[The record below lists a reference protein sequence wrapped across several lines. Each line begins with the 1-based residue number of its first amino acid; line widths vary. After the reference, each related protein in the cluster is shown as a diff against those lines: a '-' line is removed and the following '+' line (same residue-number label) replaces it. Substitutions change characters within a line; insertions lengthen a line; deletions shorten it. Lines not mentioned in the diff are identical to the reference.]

1 MKNITFIF
9 GLFLVILGS
18 SFFIFKTPYVYLIES
33 NANLSSGKAA
43 KAINILEDA
52 LRKYP
57 NNDKIIFALSKSYLS
72 GGETEQASKILRKKT
87 RKILKDN
94 KDFQDFLVALSK
106 SNLKAGNKK
115 YAKIFGKEYLENQVP
130 DEVSVRVVNN
140 CIQLADVFPEKSVEL
155 LEKAYNIAKGL
166 KQSELIEQLKT
177 LLMPE
182 YLKLA
187 NKLRLISKYK
197 ESMNVLQ
204 KAAELGKSAK
214 LSCQQALLYNDLGDI
229 KLAHKKF
236 EEALQLE
243 PDNNS
248 YKLTYANFL
257 KDLALHTEDKSR
269 KKEYFE
275 KVELLLAGGSDNPE
289 EADLLNKLMILN
301 PKYKI
306 TDFNL
311 KIISEMGYLYPS
323 LSFMVKLLSDSLP
336 KKYRILLLDN
346 NKNQLEDYENLIE
359 SNSIEEH
366 IEFTSEKPIGD
377 ISQITAKLFL
387 DNELVKEYKKEV
399 KEKNET

>member
-9 GLFLVILGS
+9 GLFLVILGGS
-18 SFFIFKTPYVYLIES
+18 YFIFKTPYGYLIES

-43 KAINILEDA
+43 RSINILEDA

-72 GGETEQASKILRKKT
+72 SGETEQASKILRKKT

-106 SNLKAGNKK
+106 SNLKVGNKK
-115 YAKIFGKEYLENQVP
+115 YAKLFGIEYLENQAH

-140 CIQLADVFPEKSVEL
+140 YIHIADVFPKKTVEL
-155 LEKAYNIAKGL
+155 LEKAYNIATDL
-166 KQSELIEQLKT
+166 KQLELIEQLKA
-177 LLMPE
+177 LLLPK
-182 YLKLA
+182 YIKLA
-187 NKLRLISKYK
+187 NDLRLISKYK
-197 ESMNVLQ
+197 ESLNVLR
-204 KAAELGKSAK
+204 KAEDLGKNAE
-214 LSCQQALLYNDLGDI
+214 LSCQQALLYSDLGNI

-269 KKEYFE
+269 KNEYFE
-275 KVELLLAGGSDNPE
+275 KVELLLAGGPDNPE
-289 EADLLNKLMILN
+289 KTNLLNKLMILN

-306 TDFNL
+306 IDFNL
-311 KIISEMGYLYPS
+311 KITSEMDYFYPS
-323 LSFMVKLLSDSLP
+323 LSFKIKLLSDFLP
-336 KKYRILLLDN
+336 KKYRILFLDN
-346 NKNQLEDYENLIE
+346 NENQLDDHEDSIE
-359 SNSIEEH
+359 SGSVEEQ

-377 ISQITAKLFL
+377 ISQITARLFL

-399 KEKNET
+399 KEKT

>member
-9 GLFLVILGS
+9 GLFLIILGS
-18 SFFIFKTPYVYLIES
+18 SYFIFKTPYGYLIES

-43 KAINILEDA
+43 RAINILEDA

-72 GGETEQASKILRKKT
+72 SGETEQASKILRKKT

-115 YAKIFGKEYLENQVP
+115 YAKLFGIEYLENQAP
-130 DEVSVRVVNN
+130 DEVSLRVVNN
-140 CIQLADVFPEKSVEL
+140 YIHIADVFPKKTVEL
-155 LEKAYNIAKGL
+155 LEKAYNIATDL
-166 KQSELIEQLKT
+166 KQSELVEQLKA
-177 LLMPE
+177 LLLPK
-182 YLKLA
+182 YIKLA
-187 NKLRLISKYK
+187 NDLRLISKYK
-197 ESMNVLQ
+197 ESLNVLR
-204 KAAELGKSAK
+204 KAEDLGKSAK
-214 LSCQQALLYNDLGDI
+214 LSCQQALLYSDLGDI
-229 KLAHKKF
+229 KLAYKRF

-269 KKEYFE
+269 KNEYFE
-275 KVELLLAGGSDNPE
+275 KVELLLAGGPDNPE
-289 EADLLNKLMILN
+289 KTNLLNKLMILN

-306 TDFNL
+306 IDFNL
-311 KIISEMGYLYPS
+311 KITSDQGYFYPS
-323 LSFMVKLLSDSLP
+323 LSFKIKLLSDSLP
-336 KKYRILLLDN
+336 KKYRILFLDN
-346 NKNQLEDYENLIE
+346 NENQLEDHEDSIE
-359 SNSIEEH
+359 SDSIEEQ

-377 ISQITAKLFL
+377 VSQITARLFL

-399 KEKNET
+399 KEKT